1 MIGLLAGIAA
11 WFALPSRLEWQA
23 ALLSTLALTKFGLV
37 MIPGRTGRAFGWF
50 AFAALL
56 CSEQVTA
63 PRLERPLVAEF

>member
-1 MIGLLAGIAA
+1 
-11 WFALPSRLEWQA
+11 
-23 ALLSTLALTKFGLV
+23 

-56 CSEQVTA
+56 RSEPVTA